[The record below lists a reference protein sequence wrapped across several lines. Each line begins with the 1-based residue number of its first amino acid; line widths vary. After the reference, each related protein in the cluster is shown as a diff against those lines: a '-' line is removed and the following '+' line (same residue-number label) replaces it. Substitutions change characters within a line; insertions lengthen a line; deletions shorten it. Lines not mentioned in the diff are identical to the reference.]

1 VPSGEWLGTA
11 QTWRGKLSGTD
22 LTYVAIGLSTYGFYV
37 YAKPEIKEVRDLSG
51 KILGVITK
59 GASSDPASRNV

>member
-1 VPSGEWLGTA
+1 LA
-11 QTWRGKLSGTD
+11 RKLSGAD

-51 KILGVITK
+51 KILGIITK
-59 GASSDPASRNV
+59 GASSDHAAIALVGRYGMRGGTGR